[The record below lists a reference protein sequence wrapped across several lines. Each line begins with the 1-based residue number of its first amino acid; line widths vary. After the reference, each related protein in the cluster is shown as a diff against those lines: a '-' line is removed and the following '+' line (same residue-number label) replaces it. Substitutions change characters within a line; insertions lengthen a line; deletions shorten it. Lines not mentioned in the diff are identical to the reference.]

1 MEWVILG
8 FLALAW
14 LISPII
20 LLIALIVARR
30 QARELRRQLVARS
43 VPEPSHEPP
52 PVHSTP
58 SLSGGGRYGPA
69 DLENLLLLRLELRR
83 LAEAGAL
90 ERERH
95 RQLGDDLDRLW
106 ERHLRKSGVSPD
118 GEAWRLRRTMAWNLL
133 AQGVETPPGP
143 PPWQPATLTPGP
155 APASGRGEQI
165 VPTSDL
171 APVSGR
177 GEVAPEPSE
186 APVAPAESQPPLPLP
201 ASVPVR
207 RHAPVE
213 APMPESVWEQAA
225 PAADWRPAAPSPLEK
240 ALRALSGWP
249 RLIAPF
255 LAQNIGWFIGGFCFV
270 AGALFLIANTQGFVN
285 ALTVFASLLSATA
298 FLIWAGY
305 RFRRERPEL
314 VIASGMLLT
323 LGMLL
328 APLDLAVAVR
338 LASAGAG
345 EGLLLALSLV
355 VVAGA
360 LAAFAWTAMLVS
372 GLMDRALMGRYPW
385 LVTALA
391 AVQLAAP
398 LGVVAPGWPVLAV
411 LHGVLLGVLG
421 YGLWTFAAEW
431 LRRLFV
437 DRWLIT
443 YYAAGLLVYTAA
455 VSFVHLTWLWPEPLP
470 AGYAGP
476 FLMALCGLLFLVDAA
491 FKDWVHKYA
500 FLSRFSFALYGLS
513 AAAVAVAIQT
523 TPTAI
528 LTLALGVVLYGWVT
542 WRYRTLPPLYLLF
555 GCVAGLY
562 GYVILNP
569 LPSAWHELASLPG
582 LLALLGLCRWAH
594 SRSRAIAWQCL
605 IAFGLLLPGLTA
617 WSLVWAAPGW
627 LGFATAA
634 TAAALAYGAIR
645 LALTLPEA
653 DPRWAWADVGVVAL
667 AMAAIAYAPDW
678 IGLGWELRTAFG
690 LLALAALW
698 TALGLHDRRQTPI
711 SRTVFVAGA
720 LVNVMLALILGGLAL
735 WPALLGRWEPVLL
748 LTLAGALLLWLSLG
762 LRRQALFYGVLVC
775 VGGMGVLIKRG
786 WFPEP
791 STGLGEFTGVLALW
805 GLLWW
810 LDRPVRVR
818 RALLENAEDEESTPP
833 AFAALVR
840 APLEQA
846 MVLLWPVGLIHLGQ
860 RWMIGGMAASWP
872 WSAGVATLTGLL
884 LIGHF
889 QQFRWAALPMLLG
902 LAGLLVGLDRAG
914 WTPPWQGAAAVLYAL
929 LVWRLGG
936 AALGR
941 RSVWRAARMLG
952 FTTPGGAG
960 GRQQVQESL
969 RGGALLVAAAAV
981 AASPTL
987 AGLGWPAAEL
997 WPALALSLW
1006 LFGLASWEDRSTPC
1020 AYAALITLT
1029 LGVWLTSDWLAPT
1042 ALFGLDQPMLNV
1054 LLSLALAMAAVGL
1067 EAKRA
1072 APVAYWRA
1080 PLAVISSVLYGLALA
1095 GVVPLGFLPTDVRL
1109 PILLAL
1115 LCVALFPVARP
1126 WPNAADW
1133 RGLGLPVLLSVLV
1146 GSLADWAGCSAREN
1160 AWLAIVWGYALWSG
1174 GNLLLPRWNARWP
1187 DWAVDPALWPLLG
1200 LASVVGGGIVGV
1212 LAGAL
1217 TPAAL
1222 LAALALYLFLL
1233 LRNTAW
1239 PGMAWLAV
1247 AALTASGL
1255 LASGALEWS
1264 WWGRGQGQAMTIQ
1277 GCVVALVELNLLF
1290 LLVPLWRRH
1299 GQRLARG
1306 LRWRQAE
1313 LEPPLF
1319 WIPFAVLIL
1328 LLARFLLME
1337 AGGLLWDGA
1346 FRLERSVWALTG
1358 LALLLAATAGHAF
1371 RLRPAPLTAHVLLTA
1386 LGATLLAAL
1395 LDLGVPLVGLPL
1407 AVALWNGALLL
1418 AWRYGSPRW
1427 EVWRSAL
1434 DGWLTLLPAASLVLL
1449 PLVADSHWAL
1459 CTAALLVLAAAT
1471 LARGWWQGRPF
1482 WLNAGLALALA
1493 GSYTVW
1499 LTGTVAFTWTPLIGL
1514 APWYAAQTV
1523 LLLLASM
1530 AIRRRLAAWLDRAD
1544 PEADSARFGRLYELE
1559 SVMARSMPWL
1569 LALSA
1574 LWLGLH
1580 GGAVAAHLAGWRL
1593 SPWRFGIPADPLA
1606 ASAALLML
1614 AGLTLTRAW
1623 RRPDE
1628 PNWVYATALLLGLL
1642 AGYGR
1647 LLALG
1652 LAPFAVVD
1660 TVALMAAG
1668 YVAFLLHQFTGSPP
1682 LYRLA
1687 LGLPLL
1693 ALATAPWQLASVWTG
1708 GTLLA
1713 AAVLYLSLAS
1723 ALRNPWP
1730 LYLGVLALNGAIYL
1744 WAPLWAER
1752 HGLWQFYIAPAAAS
1766 VLALLHL
1773 HRRELRPNVLNG
1785 ARLAALSALYAGAGL
1800 DVFLRPALSV
1810 FVLALGLALLGV
1822 VAGVALRIRAFLY
1835 AGVAFLVLNVAGQL
1849 IRFYPEQA
1857 LSRALILLGL
1867 GTAITVGMVLFSLK
1881 REAILRR
1888 VRVLRA
1894 DLAAW
1899 E

>member
-1 MEWVILG
+1 MEWVMLG

-20 LLIALIVARR
+20 LLIALVVARR
-30 QARELRRQLVARS
+30 QARELRRQLVTRS
-43 VPEPSHEPP
+43 VPEPSHKPP

-83 LAEAGAL
+83 LAEAGTL
-90 ERERH
+90 EGERH
-95 RQLGDDLDRLW
+95 RQLSNDLDRLW
-106 ERHLRKSGVSPD
+106 ERHLRKGGVSPD

-155 APASGRGEQI
+155 APASGRGE
-165 VPTSDL
+165 VALEPL
-171 APVSGR
+171 ALP
-177 GEVAPEPSE
+177 A
-186 APVAPAESQPPLPLP
+186 APAESQPPLPPP
-201 ASVPVR
+201 ASIPAR
-207 RHAPVE
+207 RRAPVE
-213 APMPESVWEQAA
+213 APTPESVWEQAA

-270 AGALFLIANTQGFVN
+270 AGALFLIANTQGFIN

-314 VIASGMLLT
+314 VVASGMLLT

-338 LASAGAG
+338 LADASAGN
-345 EGLLLALSLV
+345 GLLLAVSLLI
-355 VVAGA
+355 VAGA
-360 LAAFAWTAMLVS
+360 LAAFAWTAILVS

-398 LGVVAPGWPVLAV
+398 LAAVAPGWPGLAV

-421 YGLWTFAAEW
+421 YGLWTFAVEW

-476 FLMALCGLLFLVDAA
+476 FLMALCGLLFTVDAA

-513 AAAVAVAIQT
+513 AAAVAVAVQT
-523 TPTAI
+523 PPTAI
-528 LTLALGVVLYGWVT
+528 LTLALGAVLYGWVT
-542 WRYRTLPPLYLLF
+542 WRYRTLPPLYLLL

-562 GYVILNP
+562 GYVILKSLP
-569 LPSAWHELASLPG
+569 LAWHELASLPG
-582 LLALLGLCRWAH
+582 LLALLGLCRWAN

-605 IAFGLLLPGLTA
+605 IAFGLLLPGLTV
-617 WSLVWAAPGW
+617 WSLVWASPGW

-634 TAAALAYGAIR
+634 TAALLAYISVR
-645 LALTLPEA
+645 LALALPEA
-653 DPRWAWADVGVVAL
+653 DPRWAWADGAVVLL
-667 AMAAIAYAPDW
+667 AMAAASYAPDW
-678 IGLGWELRTAFG
+678 LPFGWPLRTAFG

-698 TALGLHDRRQTPI
+698 TTLGLHDRRQAPI
-711 SRTVFVAGA
+711 SRTVFVVGA
-720 LVNVMLALILGGLAL
+720 LVNVVLALVLGGLAL
-735 WPALLGRWEPVLL
+735 WPTLLGRWEPILL
-748 LTLAGALLLWLSLG
+748 LALAGALLLWLSWG
-762 LRRQALFYGVLVC
+762 LRQQALFYGVLAC
-775 VGGMGVLIKRG
+775 AGGIGVLIKRG
-786 WFPEP
+786 WFPGP

-805 GLLWW
+805 ALLWW
-810 LDRPVRVR
+810 LDRPLRVR

-833 AFAALVR
+833 AFTALVH

-846 MVLLWPVGLIHLGQ
+846 MVLLWLVGLIHLGQ
-860 RWMIGGMAASWP
+860 RWMGGGMAWSWP

-902 LAGLLVGLDRAG
+902 LAGLLVGLDRIG
-914 WTPPWQGAAAVLYAL
+914 WTPPWLGAVAVLYAL
-929 LVWRLGG
+929 LVWRLGIV
-936 AALGR
+936 ALGR

-1020 AYAALITLT
+1020 TYAALITLT

-1080 PLAVISSVLYGLALA
+1080 PLAVTSSVLYGLALA

-1146 GSLADWAGCSAREN
+1146 GSLADWAGYSAREN
-1160 AWLAIVWGYALWSG
+1160 TWLAIAWGYALWGG

-1187 DWAVDPALWPLLG
+1187 GWAVDPVLWPLLG
-1200 LASVVGGGIVGV
+1200 LASVLGGGVVGV

-1217 TPAAL
+1217 SPAAL

-1264 WWGRGQGQAMTIQ
+1264 WWGRGQGQAATIR
-1277 GCVVALVELNLLF
+1277 GCVVAVAELNLLF

-1299 GQRLARG
+1299 GQWLARG
-1306 LRWRQAE
+1306 LRWRQAD
-1313 LEPPLF
+1313 LESPLF

-1328 LLARFLLME
+1328 LLARVLLLE

-1346 FRLERSVWALTG
+1346 FRLERSAWALTG

-1371 RLRPAPLTAHVLLTA
+1371 RLRPAPLTAHVLLVALGMTA
-1386 LGATLLAAL
+1386 LAAW
-1395 LDLGVPLVGLPL
+1395 LDLSAPLVGLPL
-1407 AVALWNGALLL
+1407 AVALWDGALLL
-1418 AWRYGSPRW
+1418 AWRYGPRHQ

-1434 DGWLTLLPAASLVLL
+1434 DGWLSLLPAASLGLL
-1449 PLVADSHWAL
+1449 PLVADSHWTV
-1459 CTAALLVLAAAT
+1459 CTATLLVLAAAM
-1471 LARGWWQGRPF
+1471 LARGWWQGRLF
-1482 WLNAGLALALA
+1482 WLNAGLTLALA

-1499 LTGTVAFTWTPLIGL
+1499 LTGAAGFAWSPLVGL

-1530 AIRRRLAAWLDRAD
+1530 AVRRRLAAWLDRAD
-1544 PEADSARFGRLYELE
+1544 LEADSARFGRLGDLE
-1559 SVMARSMPWL
+1559 QTVAGLVPWL

-1593 SPWRFGIPADPLA
+1593 SPWHFGIPADPLA
-1606 ASAALLML
+1606 AGAALLML

-1623 RRPDE
+1623 RWPDE

-1660 TVALMAAG
+1660 TVAVMAAG

-1800 DVFLRPALSV
+1800 DVFLRPELSV